1 MARKIKI
8 KNTTITNQPTNQ
20 KILQLERK
28 LAMHN
33 ATKVVGL

>member
-8 KNTTITNQPTNQ
+8 KNTTTNQPTNQ